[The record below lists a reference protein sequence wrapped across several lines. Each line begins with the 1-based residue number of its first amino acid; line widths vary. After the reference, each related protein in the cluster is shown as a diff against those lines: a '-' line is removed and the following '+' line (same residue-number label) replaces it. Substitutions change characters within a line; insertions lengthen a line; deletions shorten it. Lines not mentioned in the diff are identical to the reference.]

1 MNYQKFESYRKQKKK
16 MEIENKMYIENSFKL
31 NYDETFFFIVL
42 IDYSLKVNNVVTTME
57 IHFHI
62 NIKRLR
68 FK

>member
-1 MNYQKFESYRKQKKK
+1 